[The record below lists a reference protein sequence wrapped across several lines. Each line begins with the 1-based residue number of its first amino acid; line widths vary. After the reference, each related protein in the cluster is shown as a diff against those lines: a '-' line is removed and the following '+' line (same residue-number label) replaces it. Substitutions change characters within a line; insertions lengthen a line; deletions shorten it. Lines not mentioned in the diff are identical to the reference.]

1 MMRLMKRLL
10 FKNLLFFLI
19 LFVSGTAMAQEKI
32 NQLDAQ
38 GRRTGVWKKYYDN
51 SNIRYEGQFSAGKE
65 IGVFNFY
72 SELNTTHP
80 ILVKFFSEGSD
91 IAKVRYFYD
100 DGNLQSEGMMNGI
113 NRIGKWTYYNTDG
126 KTIVSEEN
134 YENGLLNGISITYF
148 SEGKKA
154 QTATFKNGELHGNF
168 LRYSSEGIIL
178 DDLQYE
184 NGKLHGPAK
193 YYNVA
198 GKLVRKGNYEN
209 DLKVGN
215 WEYFENGEPTTVNK
229 IKD

>member
-1 MMRLMKRLL
+1 M
-10 FKNLLFFLI
+10 KNLPLRSLLVFLI
-19 LFVSGTAMAQEKI
+19 LLVSGAAISQEKI

-38 GRRTGVWKKYYDN
+38 GRRIGIWKKFYDN
-51 SNIRYEGQFSAGKE
+51 NNIRYEGQFKADKE

-72 SELNTTHP
+72 SELNSEQP
-80 ILVKFFSEGSD
+80 IIVKTFSEGND
-91 IAKVRYFYD
+91 NAKVSYFYD
-100 DGNLQSEGMMNGI
+100 DGKLESEGSMNGK

-134 YENGLLNGISITYF
+134 YEKGLLNGISTTYF
-148 SEGKKA
+148 APGKIAEKA
-154 QTATFKNGELHGNF
+154 NYKNGELHGNV
-168 LRYSSEGIIL
+168 LRYSSEGILL
-178 DDLQYE
+178 DDLHYQ

-198 GKLVRKGNYEN
+198 GKLVRKGDYEN

-215 WEYFENGEPTTVNK
+215 WEYFEDGEPINPKK

>member
-1 MMRLMKRLL
+1 MPFMKKLP

-19 LFVSGTAMAQEKI
+19 LFVSGTAIGQEKI

-51 SNIRYEGQFSAGKE
+51 NNIRYEGQFVAGKE
-65 IGVFNFY
+65 IGVFNY
-72 SELNTTHP
+72 YGELNSKQP
-80 ILVKFFSEGSD
+80 VIVKIFSKTND
-91 IAKVRYFYD
+91 IAQVSYFYE
-100 DGNLQSEGMMNGI
+100 DGKLQSEGSMNGI
-113 NRIGKWTYYNTDG
+113 NRIGKWIYYNTDG

-134 YENGLLNGISITYF
+134 YENGLLHGTATTYF
-148 SEGKKA
+148 APGKI
-154 QTATFKNGELHGNF
+154 TESLTFKNGLLHGNV
-168 LRYSSEGIIL
+168 LRYSSEGILL

-198 GKLVRKGNYEN
+198 GKLVRKGDYEN

-215 WEYFENGEPTTVNK
+215 WEYFENGESIPAKKVK
-229 IKD
+229 E

>member
-1 MMRLMKRLL
+1 MKKLP

-19 LFVSGTAMAQEKI
+19 LFVSATAIAQEKI

-38 GRRTGVWKKYYDN
+38 GKRTGVWKKYYDN
-51 SNIRYEGQFSAGKE
+51 KNIRYEGQFEAGKE

-72 SELNTTHP
+72 SELNTKHP
-80 ILVKFFSEGSD
+80 MLVKTFSEGSD
-91 IAKVRYFYD
+91 KAKVSYFYE
-100 DGNLQSEGMMNGI
+100 DGKLQSEGNMNGI

-134 YENGLLNGISITYF
+134 YENGLLNGIATTYF

-154 QTATFKNGELHGNF
+154 EAATYKNGELHGKL
-168 LRYSSEGIIL
+168 LRYSSEGILL

-198 GKLVRKGNYEN
+198 GKLVRKGDYEN

-215 WEYFENGEPTTVNK
+215 WEYFENGEPTTVKK
-229 IKD
+229 IKE